1 MKLKE
6 EFTIREFNGTVYA
19 VPSGPAAEH
28 RGEPVILTDTGRI
41 LWQKLLSD
49 TDEASLV
56 DALTDAYDVDRAI
69 ACADVAAFLAELRA
83 AGLTD

>member
-1 MKLKE
+1 MMIRSELLCLSPIP
-6 EFTIREFNGTVYA
+6 TIRKRFVRA
-19 VPSGPAAEH
+19 
-28 RGEPVILTDTGRI
+28 I
-41 LWQKLLSD
+41 

-56 DALTDAYDVDRAI
+56 DALTDAYDVDRAV